1 MPNNSSSILPV
12 NKPKTMVKNIFKKI
26 LPYLV
31 AILTFIVLTII
42 YAYPVLDGKVINAGD
57 TKSWQGMYQECKGYV
72 EDGHHSWWTGSMFG
86 GMPNY
91 QIGGGELPAPAV
103 KVNFRNAAQLWFPST
118 LAFILAY
125 FLGYFIMLRAFKV
138 NEWLSIV
145 GAIAIAMSSYFF
157 IIIPAGHNTK
167 AMALSFLPVIIGGF
181 HLIFQKKYGWGIILT
196 MVYSSFALM
205 LHPQMTYYIFML
217 IGILAIAELYIH
229 IREMRWKDL
238 LIGTAVFALSFGVGL
253 GVQSTAYMINQEYSK
268 ETMRGG
274 HSELAKEEDAI
285 NKTSGLSLDYITQYS
300 YGIGETSTLLIPGS
314 RGYSSAYDVGTNS
327 QVYKAMVQNGMPKR
341 QAAEYCKNMP
351 TYWGGDEGTSGPVY
365 VGAIVCFLFVLGL
378 LIVKGPY
385 KWALLAA
392 TIFSILLSWGHNF
405 MWLTELFAKYFP
417 MYTKFR
423 AVESILVVAEIT
435 IPLLGFL
442 ALKEIMDQKASQTY
456 NKKRMLTNIY
466 IAAGV
471 TAGLC
476 LIALIAS
483 FFLNYSWGRDEAIFA
498 NWPEWLSSAV
508 VAERAAIYRASV
520 MRSLLFVV
528 LGALAVWLYAS
539 QSKLKLGFL
548 VPVLGALIMVDM
560 WTIDRKFFNESNFVN
575 EKQDK
580 GYFAEQPWETD
591 IMAREGEKGDP
602 HFPTKSSYRIYNI
615 TNPQGPFNDS
625 RTSYRFKSIGGY
637 NAAKL
642 RRYQDL
648 IDAHISPETNPMLKS
663 IRQMD
668 NKLFLEKND
677 TTSYPV
683 LNMLN
688 MKYTVVGNEQP
699 MVVENPNAFGN
710 AWFVDSVV
718 VVNTPNEESD
728 ALEKINLHNTL
739 VTDVK
744 FKDFVKD
751 FKPGHDSS
759 ATIKLTKYAPDYVEY
774 DYSAKD
780 KGTVVFSEI
789 YYPYGW
795 NAYIDGKPADHF
807 RANYTLRAMNVPAGK
822 HHIRFEFRPATV
834 EKWGK
839 VSVAC
844 MYVIYL
850 SILGVAGWGIYRAVR
865 KRKQGTDIQK

>member
-1 MPNNSSSILPV
+1 M
-12 NKPKTMVKNIFKKI
+12 KPIFKKI
-26 LPYLV
+26 LPYAVALV
-31 AILTFIVLTII
+31 VFIILTLI
-42 YAYPVLDGKVINAGD
+42 YASPVLDGKVINAGD
-57 TKSWQGMYQECKGYV
+57 TKSWQGMYQECKEYND
-72 EDGHHSWWTGSMFG
+72 DGNYSWWTGSMFS
-86 GMPNY
+86 GMPTY
-91 QIGGGELPAPAV
+91 QIGGGKYPSPAIG
-103 KVNFRNAAQLWFPST
+103 VNFRNMAQLWFPAT
-118 LAFILAY
+118 LALILAY
-125 FLGYFIMLRAFKV
+125 FIGYFILLRAFKI

-145 GAIAIAMSSYFF
+145 GAIAIALSSYF
-157 IIIPAGHNTK
+157 ILIIPAGHNTK
-167 AMALSFLPVIIGGF
+167 AMALAFLPVIMGGF
-181 HLIFQKKYGWGIILT
+181 YLIFQKKYGIGALLVMI
-196 MVYSSFALM
+196 YGSFSLM

-217 IGILAIAELYIH
+217 IGILSIAVLYEH
-229 IREMRWKDL
+229 IKEKRWKDL
-238 LIGTAVFALSFGVGL
+238 GIGIAVFAVAFGIAF
-253 GVQSTAYMINQEYSK
+253 GVQSTGFMVNKEYSK

-274 HSELAKEEDAI
+274 HSELVKEEDAV
-285 NKTSGLSLDYITQYS
+285 NKTEGLDLSYMTQYS

-314 RGYSSAYDVGTNS
+314 RGYASAYDVGTNS
-327 QVYKAMVQNGMPKR
+327 KVYKAMVQNGMPKR

-392 TIFSILLSWGHNF
+392 TCFSIMLSWGSNF
-405 MWLTELFAKYFP
+405 LWLTELFAKYFP

-423 AVESILVVAEIT
+423 AVESILIVAEIT

-442 ALKEIMDQKASQTY
+442 ALKEIMDQKAQQTY
-456 NKKRMLTNIY
+456 NRKRMLTNIY
-466 IAAGV
+466 ISAGV

-476 LIALIAS
+476 LMAIVAS
-483 FFLNYSWGRDEAIFA
+483 FFLDYSWGRDEAIFA
-498 NWPEWLSSAV
+498 QWPEWLSSAI
-508 VAERAAIYRASV
+508 VAERAAIYRASAF
-520 MRSLLFVV
+520 RSLVFVL
-528 LGALAVWLYAS
+528 LGAALVWLFAS
-539 QSKLKLGFL
+539 EKLKFGYFVAALGVL
-548 VPVLGALIMVDM
+548 VLVDM
-560 WTIDRKFFNESNFVN
+560 WSIDRKFFNDDNFVN
-575 EKQDK
+575 AKQDK

-602 HFPTKSSYRIYNI
+602 HFPTQSSYRIYNI

-648 IDAHISPETNPMLKS
+648 IDAHISEETNPMLKS
-663 IRQMD
+663 IRTMD
-668 NKLFLEKND
+668 GQKYFLPLSD
-677 TTSYPV
+677 TTDYPV

-688 MKYTVVGNEQP
+688 MKYAVVGNDQP
-699 MVVENPNAFGN
+699 MVVKNPNAYGN

-718 VVNTPNEESD
+718 LANTPNEESE
-728 ALEKINLHNTL
+728 ALNTINLRNTL

-751 FKPGHDSS
+751 FKPGHDST
-759 ATIKLTKYAPDYVEY
+759 AKIQLTKYAPDYVEY
-774 DYSAKD
+774 DYTAAAP
-780 KGTVVFSEI
+780 GTVVFSEV

-834 EKWGK
+834 EKWGN
-839 VSVAC
+839 VSIIC
-844 MYVIYL
+844 LYIIYL
-850 SILGVAGWGIYRAVR
+850 STIGIAGFGIFKSVR
-865 KRKQGTDIQK
+865 KRKKVAINTK